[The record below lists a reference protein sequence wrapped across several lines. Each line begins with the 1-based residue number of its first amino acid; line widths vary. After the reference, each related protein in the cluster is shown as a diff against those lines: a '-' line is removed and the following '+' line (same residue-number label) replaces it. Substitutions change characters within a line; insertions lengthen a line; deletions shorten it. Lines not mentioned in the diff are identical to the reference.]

1 MATVLRAKTAGFCMG
16 VGLAL
21 RKLDQALKEHRARS
35 SGRLVML
42 GPIIHNPQVMN
53 TYMQQGVVLAHSLD
67 AVQPGDTV
75 IIRAHGVPR
84 EDEARLLDLGAHVL
98 DATCPKVKQAQ
109 LAIDEATR
117 QGTSLYLFGE
127 AEHPEVQGLVS
138 YANGPCL
145 VFGSLKELKEK
156 QTFKDTHNVVLAAQT
171 TQEREEFEAIKRTL
185 AEGHSLSVLETICDA
200 TRRRQQEALMIS
212 QQDDRRRG
220 KNKRKHAPSGRC
232 GGKLRHCGV
241 AHRSTGRAAS

>member
-98 DATCPKVKQAQ
+98 DATCPKSSRRSSPS
-109 LAIDEATR
+109 TR
-117 QGTSLYLFGE
+117 PPGR
-127 AEHPEVQGLVS
+127 GLLS
-138 YANGPCL
+138 TCSARPNIRKCRGSSPMPTAHASCL
-145 VFGSLKELKEK
+145 G
-156 QTFKDTHNVVLAAQT
+156 A
-171 TQEREEFEAIKRTL
+171 
-185 AEGHSLSVLETICDA
+185 
-200 TRRRQQEALMIS
+200 
-212 QQDDRRRG
+212 
-220 KNKRKHAPSGRC
+220 
-232 GGKLRHCGV
+232 
-241 AHRSTGRAAS
+241 